1 MNSETLIQKSIAAHG
16 GLDMLKTIKSIQY
29 TKSTSLY
36 TKSGALEKTVE
47 QYITHQWNP
56 DQTSIAWVS
65 EETTFFAEK
74 NSNEVSLFKD
84 GEMVKDSLER
94 TQAAANIDA
103 ALYVFW
109 QPFKLTD
116 SSAKKVYLGKQKILD
131 SIEVLT
137 VKVSYSDDPKAD
149 VWFYYFHPENY
160 KVKAVKVKH
169 NRRTSLILNDR
180 YETQT
185 GLSLNKTRRSFF
197 LDTLGKIDYLRAAY
211 QYEIDSI
218 KLNQK

>member
-65 EETTFFAEK
+65 EESTFFAEK

>member
-1 MNSETLIQKSIAAHG
+1 
-16 GLDMLKTIKSIQY
+16 
-29 TKSTSLY
+29 
-36 TKSGALEKTVE
+36 
-47 QYITHQWNP
+47 
-56 DQTSIAWVS
+56 
-65 EETTFFAEK
+65 
-74 NSNEVSLFKD
+74 
-84 GEMVKDSLER
+84 MVKDSLEQ

-103 ALYVFW
+103 AHYVFW

-137 VKVSYSDDPKAD
+137 VKVSYSYDPKAF

-160 KVKAVKVKH
+160 NVKAVKVKH
-169 NRRTSLILNDR
+169 NRRTSLILNDS
-180 YETQT
+180 YETQI
-185 GLSLNKTRRSFF
+185 GLSLNKTRRSFI
-197 LDTLGKIDYLRAAY
+197 LNTLGKIDYLRVAY

>member
-1 MNSETLIQKSIAAHG
+1 M
-16 GLDMLKTIKSIQY
+16 
-29 TKSTSLY
+29 
-36 TKSGALEKTVE
+36 
-47 QYITHQWNP
+47 
-56 DQTSIAWVS
+56 
-65 EETTFFAEK
+65 
-74 NSNEVSLFKD
+74 SLFKD

-197 LDTLGKIDYLRAAY
+197 LNTLGKIDYLRAAY

>member
-1 MNSETLIQKSIAAHG
+1 
-16 GLDMLKTIKSIQY
+16 
-29 TKSTSLY
+29 
-36 TKSGALEKTVE
+36 
-47 QYITHQWNP
+47 
-56 DQTSIAWVS
+56 
-65 EETTFFAEK
+65 
-74 NSNEVSLFKD
+74 
-84 GEMVKDSLER
+84 MVKDSLER
-94 TQAAANIDA
+94 TQAATNIDS

-116 SSAKKVYLGKQKILD
+116 YSAKKVYLGKQKILD

-137 VKVSYSDDPKAD
+137 VKVSCSDDP
-149 VWFYYFHPENY
+149 
-160 KVKAVKVKH
+160 KAVKVKH
-169 NRRTSLILNDR
+169 NRQTSLILNDR

-197 LDTLGKIDYLRAAY
+197 LDTLGKIDYIRAAY

>member
-65 EETTFFAEK
+65 EESTFFAEK
-74 NSNEVSLFKD
+74 NSNEVSLFKG

>member
-65 EETTFFAEK
+65 EESTFFAEK

-84 GEMVKDSLER
+84 WEMVKDSLER